1 MGTSE
6 SISILYTPLPPVA
19 ISSSRSL
26 RGVIR
31 LTYHIPQRTACGH
44 SVYKY
49 ALPEGSHEQFLR
61 TGVVVEFADRRPDAV
76 RVRKRLKDTVPF
88 PYRKKSVHGTDE
100 KVCTVRL
107 ADSGYITS

>member
-1 MGTSE
+1 M
-6 SISILYTPLPPVA
+6 
-19 ISSSRSL
+19 
-26 RGVIR
+26 
-31 LTYHIPQRTACGH
+31 
-44 SVYKY
+44 
-49 ALPEGSHEQFLR
+49 
-61 TGVVVEFADRRPDAV
+61 VVEFADRRPDAV